1 VASKPLDREARD
13 PRRGPRMGQGTGESF
28 SRPDANVGGGP
39 NLSVRLTD
47 HQRVPERPMAMTRL
61 GRQRT
66 AGRLSAP
73 EVPALSVERQLS
85 GSKSSS
91 VGL

>member
-1 VASKPLDREARD
+1 MFIVGINVCFVPEADIEVLCIAQSMVTQRSY
-13 PRRGPRMGQGTGESF
+13 GIEIT
-28 SRPDANVGGGP
+28 
-39 NLSVRLTD
+39 
-47 HQRVPERPMAMTRL
+47 RVPERPMAMTRL

-85 GSKSSS
+85 GSKSPS